1 MLPNS
6 MTLQEVAKA
15 PHRGTHKRRL
25 QGLPPP
31 SYPHPACLGVASLS
45 ALPMLATPRVPP
57 MGWGDCP
64 REDGCYMLWLS
75 HSGRSSRGVWVRLR
89 HEAWALT
96 ACLSGS
102 PLP

>member
-6 MTLQEVAKA
+6 MTLKEVAEA

-25 QGLPPP
+25 QGLLPP
-31 SYPHPACLGVASLS
+31 SHPHPAYLGVAPLS
-45 ALPMLATPRVPP
+45 ALSMLATPRVPP

-64 REDGCYMLWLS
+64 WEDGCYRLWPS
-75 HSGRSSRGVWVRLR
+75 HRGRSSRGVGARLR
-89 HEAWALT
+89 HGAWTLT
-96 ACLSGS
+96 ARLSGS